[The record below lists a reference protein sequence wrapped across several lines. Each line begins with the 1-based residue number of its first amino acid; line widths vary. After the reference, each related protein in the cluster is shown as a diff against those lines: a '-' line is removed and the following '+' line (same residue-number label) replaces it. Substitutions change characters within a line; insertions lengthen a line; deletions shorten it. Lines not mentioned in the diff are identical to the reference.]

1 MCDLVYL
8 VVATTLPAETV
19 ASVARAYNLR
29 GEPADERAV
38 SKVLADE
45 RLYGTFKQC
54 SCGTELGA
62 RVIDTSPPWTE
73 RDVRAHERAGWS
85 ASKIARWKAQREAA
99 RVAHAPAIATTPSRE
114 AREMAAC
121 LQALLAAGATHAGFV
136 VYQAGNKVVRAPA
149 RAAADLDAA
158 TVQDVPFDTVQVFT
172 RWTVAG

>member
-85 ASKIARWKAQREAA
+85 ASKIARWKAQREQVQEGRWPVA
-99 RVAHAPAIATTPSRE
+99 RRE
-114 AREMAAC
+114 
-121 LQALLAAGATHAGFV
+121 
-136 VYQAGNKVVRAPA
+136 P
-149 RAAADLDAA
+149 
-158 TVQDVPFDTVQVFT
+158 
-172 RWTVAG
+172 